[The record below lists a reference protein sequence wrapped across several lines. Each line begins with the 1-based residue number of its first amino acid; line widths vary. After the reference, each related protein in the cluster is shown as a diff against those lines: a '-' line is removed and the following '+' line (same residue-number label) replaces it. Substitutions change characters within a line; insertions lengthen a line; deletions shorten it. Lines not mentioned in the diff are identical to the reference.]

1 MQERDPGSIPGSGRS
16 PGEGTGYPPQYS
28 WASLVAQTVKHLPP
42 VQEAAQRPGFSPWVG
57 KIPLRR
63 AWQPTP
69 VFLPRESPWT
79 EEPGGLQSVGSQ
91 RVGHNWVTTHTH
103 THANIS
109 QIMKFYNYLF
119 LMALGLC
126 CCVQAFSSCS
136 KQGLPSS
143 CGAQASYCNGFSCCQ
158 AWALGCMCFSSY
170 STWTQFLCSMW
181 HLPGPGIEPMS
192 PVLAGG
198 LSTSGPPGKSKKFFI
213 MQL

>member
-103 THANIS
+103 THTHTHTPTSHRLWNFIIIYFWWHWVFVAVCRLS
-109 QIMKFYNYLF
+109 LVAASRGYPPVVVHRL
-119 LMALGLC
+119 LTAMASLVAKHEL
-126 CCVQAFSSCS
+126 
-136 KQGLPSS
+136 
-143 CGAQASYCNGFSCCQ
+143 
-158 AWALGCMCFSSY
+158 
-170 STWTQFLCSMW
+170 
-181 HLPGPGIEPMS
+181 
-192 PVLAGG
+192 
-198 LSTSGPPGKSKKFFI
+198 
-213 MQL
+213 